1 MRAEDGARPGRVI
14 GPLRSGARAAVMTG
28 WSMAMTQLALI
39 RVRGLPDAERV
50 ALVQR
55 LVKRWAR
62 GLLAVFGI
70 DQHWLGEDPPE
81 PRKARLVVA
90 NHRSPVDIIL
100 MLRRFGGSVLG
111 RHDLEGWPVLGWAAR
126 EGGTIFV
133 DRNDPHSGVKA
144 IREIRR
150 RLQAGQTVIV
160 FPEGTTHRGDDVHAF
175 QGGAFAAVRG
185 LDVELV
191 PVGVAYEPG
200 SEFVDETFVQHLGR
214 MAQRPRT
221 RVALCVGTPH
231 DARGDRNAMA
241 AKMQREVQILVHRAR
256 QALSGSE
263 PIDSI
268 ETGRALN
275 SPGNAAYKR

>member
-1 MRAEDGARPGRVI
+1 VI
-14 GPLRSGARAAVMTG
+14 GPLRSGVRAAAMTG

-39 RVRGLPDAERV
+39 RVRRLPDAERV

-55 LVKRWAR
+55 LVKHWAR

-70 DQHWLGEDPPE
+70 DQHWLGVQAPE
-81 PRKARLVVA
+81 PHKARLVVA

-111 RHDLEGWPVLGWAAR
+111 RHDLESWPVLGWAAR

-133 DRNDPHSGVKA
+133 DRQDPHSGVKA

-150 RLQAGQTVIV
+150 RLHAGQTVIV
-160 FPEGTTHRGDDVHAF
+160 FPEGTTHRGDDVLAF

-185 LDVELV
+185 IDAELV
-191 PVGVAYEPG
+191 PVGIAYEPG

-214 MAQRPRT
+214 MAQRPKT
-221 RVALCVGTPH
+221 RVALCVGEPR
-231 DARGDRNAMA
+231 DARGDREAMA
-241 AKMQREVQILVHRAR
+241 AEMQREVQILVRRAR
-256 QALSGSE
+256 EALSGSE
-263 PIDSI
+263 PIDNI
-268 ETGRALN
+268 QNGPALN

>member
-1 MRAEDGARPGRVI
+1 MQAKADAGAGLPARVI
-14 GPLRSGARAAVMTG
+14 GPLRSGARAAAMSG
-28 WSMAMTQLALI
+28 WTIAMTQIARIL
-39 RVRGLPDAERV
+39 VRSLSDAERH

-55 LVKRWAR
+55 WVKRWAR

-70 DQHWLGEDPPE
+70 DQHWLGEQAPE

-111 RHDLEGWPVLGWAAR
+111 RHDLETWPVLGWAAR

-133 DRNDPHSGVKA
+133 DRQDPHSGVKA

-150 RLQAGQTVIV
+150 RLHAGQTVIV

-185 LDVELV
+185 VDAELL
-191 PVGVAYEPG
+191 PVGIAYEPG
-200 SEFVDETFVQHLGR
+200 SEFVDETFVQHVGR
-214 MAQRPRT
+214 MAQRPKT
-221 RVALCVGTPH
+221 RVALCIGQPRAAH
-231 DARGDRNAMA
+231 GDRDAMA
-241 AKMQREVQILVHRAR
+241 ADMQREVQILVRRAR
-256 QALSGSE
+256 EALADASESPSG
-263 PIDSI
+263 P
-268 ETGRALN
+268 
-275 SPGNAAYKR
+275 AAGS

>member
-1 MRAEDGARPGRVI
+1 MPPELGARAARVI
-14 GPLRSGARAAVMTG
+14 GPLRSGTRAAAMSG
-28 WSMAMTQLALI
+28 WTMAWTQLAFI
-39 RVRGLPDAERV
+39 RVRGLSDGERTTV
-50 ALVQR
+50 VQR
-55 LVKRWAR
+55 MVKHWAR

-70 DQHWLGEDPPE
+70 DQHWVGEPVPE

-111 RHDLEGWPVLGWAAR
+111 RHDLESWPVLGRAAR
-126 EGGTIFV
+126 DGGTIFV
-133 DRNDPHSGVKA
+133 DRNDPRSGVKA

-191 PVGVAYEPG
+191 PVGIAYEPG

-214 MAQRPRT
+214 MAQRPKT
-221 RVALCVGTPH
+221 RVALCVGEPH
-231 DARGDRNAMA
+231 DAHGDRDAMA
-241 AKMQREVQILVHRAR
+241 AEMQREVQILVRRAR
-256 QALSGSE
+256 EALSGSE
-263 PIDSI
+263 PIDSVR
-268 ETGRALN
+268 TGRPLN
-275 SPGNAAYKR
+275 SPINAAYKR